1 MLLLSVVALVED
13 QQLEGRQL
21 DESVPQDVQ
30 QDLRRA
36 DDAVAVLELVLPGLV
51 VEPVAAVLAA
61 VFADAQLRVDPDHLR
76 LLEHERHAGD
86 QERHHLVLQGRL
98 RALLLIFQDWRP
110 SGHTPHDAHHFI
122 WPRRLPPRVA
132 HAAPA

>member
-1 MLLLSVVALVED
+1 MLLLGVVALVED
-13 QQLEGRQL
+13 EQLEGRQL

-61 VFADAQLRVDPDHLR
+61 
-76 LLEHERHAGD
+76 
-86 QERHHLVLQGRL
+86 
-98 RALLLIFQDWRP
+98 RALPKLSELARHSHVTLHITSVNVYVLLKTPDLSPACPQ
-110 SGHTPHDAHHFI
+110 SGVG
-122 WPRRLPPRVA
+122 R
-132 HAAPA
+132 